1 MTIEQ
6 LLELP
11 VEDIS
16 KMSDAQLDL
25 HLMQFFPN
33 TRPAGPV
40 HVAQQH
46 AEKLLANLSPEMRA
60 KMEQLKAEQKPTFK
74 FGQKK

>member
-11 VEDIS
+11 ADDLT

-25 HLMQFFPN
+25 YLMRYFPA

-46 AEKLLANLSPEMRA
+46 AAKILDNLSPEMKA
-60 KMEQLKAEQKPTFK
+60 KIEQLKAEQKPVFK